1 MATKMSGLKR
11 LTSVAL
17 LLGLASG
24 AALGD
29 GWEDYAG
36 DVGDKLGRG
45 FANATLGWVELV
57 KGVGIAASD
66 EGPAFI
72 PFGFFEGIGDT
83 LGRTVAGAFEVVT
96 FPIPHAPLTDP
107 VYVWD
112 DFDRDTRFGYFDQP
126 KQGKAPQK

>member
-1 MATKMSGLKR
+1 MNIKCKGIKR
-11 LTSVAL
+11 AASLTL
-17 LLGLASG
+17 MLGLASG
-24 AALGD
+24 TAFGD

-45 FANATLGWVELV
+45 LANATLGWVELV

-126 KQGKAPQK
+126 TRGKAPQK